1 MTSSGRAERESRAR
15 YTIHRALPD
24 LLRNSPRARHGLSQ
38 ADLVADPP
46 SVIKTPTTAAT
57 PVIRPDLKIRIT
69 TGDVLQAAARCADR
83 PYASKRGAESRQADE
98 ASLNVTVHNMASLK
112 TPGGGFLNGGN
123 GQEEFLCARTTLHG
137 SLFDDFY
144 PLPEIGGV
152 YTPDVLV
159 FRDTNAIDLARRDR
173 FFINVITAGI
183 PKHSDGRNRNSD
195 IDAECSC
202 GVSYCDR
209 DRDVVLRKMKAVLRI
224 AQSKGSKRLVLGAW
238 GCGSLNHPIL
248 EVARLWRRVLVG
260 SPRQR
265 RPNAEQWEGIDEI
278 IFSIPHRDFAR
289 EFRRVFDDVLAPDS
303 PIESEAPSPK
313 IISAED
319 VEVQRSI
326 ARAASLELQIEQAG
340 SAYVR
345 GQLKEELRA
354 VNHELALGRSKA
366 SQRDYED
373 EDEDL
378 EDDYVVSGFAGSDG
392 EDNSF
397 YTVGGD
403 YGTTTG
409 SDSDSSD
416 GGRPR
421 SENYEFRFG
430 EPMSSSAED
439 EDEEDSVLVERTAW
453 VGVAPSPHFDPST
466 GWFKGSID
474 ELSAHVFSGKRKGEE
489 DSSISPRSP
498 LIRPDSN
505 SANDGGAV
513 DGFLSRFR
521 RAEVD
526 DQS

>member
-1 MTSSGRAERESRAR
+1 MTSSGRADRESRAR

-38 ADLVADPP
+38 ADLVVDPP
-46 SVIKTPTTAAT
+46 SAIKTPTNASN
-57 PVIRPDLKIRIT
+57 PVVRPDLKIRIT
-69 TGDVLQAAARCADR
+69 TGDTLQAAARCSDR
-83 PYASKRGAESRQADE
+83 PYASKRTVESRRADD
-98 ASLNVTVHNMASLK
+98 AALNVTIHNMASLK

-144 PLPEIGGV
+144 PLPEIGGI

-173 FFINVITAGI
+173 FFVNVITAGI
-183 PKHSDGRNRNSD
+183 PKHPDSRGRYNDRE
-195 IDAECSC
+195 AECSC

-209 DRDVVLRKMKAVLRI
+209 DRDIVLRKMKAVLRI
-224 AQSKGSKRLVLGAW
+224 AQSKGSRRLVLGAW

-278 IFSIPHRDFAR
+278 IFSIPHSDFAR
-289 EFRRVFDDVLAPDS
+289 DFRRIFEDVLAPNT
-303 PIESEAPSPK
+303 PVESEASSPG
-313 IISAED
+313 AYFAD
-319 VEVQRSI
+319 DAQAQRNI

-345 GQLKEELRA
+345 GRLKEELRA

-378 EDDYVVSGFAGSDG
+378 EDDYVVSGYVGSDG
-392 EDNSF
+392 EENSY

-409 SDSDSSD
+409 SDSESSD

-421 SENYEFRFG
+421 SETYEFRFG
-430 EPMSSSAED
+430 EPMSSSCEEED
-439 EDEEDSVLVERTAW
+439 EDSVLVERSAW
-453 VGVAPSPHFDPST
+453 VGMAPSPHFDPST

-489 DSSISPRSP
+489 DASISPRSP
-498 LIRPDSN
+498 LIRLESN
-505 SANDGGAV
+505 STNDGSAV
-513 DGFLSRFR
+513 DGFLSRFKG
-521 RAEVD
+521 ADVD

>member
-1 MTSSGRAERESRAR
+1 MTSSGRADRELRAR

-46 SVIKTPTTAAT
+46 SAVKTPTNAST
-57 PVIRPDLKIRIT
+57 PVIRPDLKIRLT
-69 TGDVLQAAARCADR
+69 TGDTLQAAARLSDR
-83 PYASKRGAESRQADE
+83 PYASKRTIESRRADD
-98 ASLNVTVHNMASLK
+98 ASRNVTVHNMASLK

-144 PLPEIGGV
+144 PLPEIGGI

-183 PKHSDGRNRNSD
+183 SKHPDNRNRNFD
-195 IDAECSC
+195 HDAECSC

-224 AQSKGSKRLVLGAW
+224 AQSKGTKRLVLGAW

-265 RPNAEQWEGIDEI
+265 RPNAEQWDGIDEI
-278 IFSIPHRDFAR
+278 IFSIPHSDLARD
-289 EFRRVFDDVLAPDS
+289 FRRVFEDVLAPDT
-303 PIESEAPSPK
+303 PIESDASSPQ
-313 IISAED
+313 AYLVD
-319 VEVQRSI
+319 DTDVQRHI
-326 ARAASLELQIEQAG
+326 ARAAALELQIEQAG

-345 GQLKEELRA
+345 GRLKEELRV

-366 SQRDYED
+366 SQREDED

-392 EDNSF
+392 EENSF
-397 YTVGGD
+397 YSVGGD

-409 SDSDSSD
+409 TDSDSSD
-416 GGRPR
+416 GGRPH
-421 SENYEFRFG
+421 SGTYEFRFG
-430 EPMSSSAED
+430 EPMSSSCED
-439 EDEEDSVLVERTAW
+439 EDEDSVFVERSVWT
-453 VGVAPSPHFDPST
+453 GIPPSPHFDPST
-466 GWFKGSID
+466 GWYKGSID
-474 ELSAHVFSGKRKGEE
+474 ELSAHVFSGKRKGDEG
-489 DSSISPRSP
+489 SSISPRSP

-505 SANDGGAV
+505 SASDGGAV
-513 DGFLSRFR
+513 DGFLSRFK
-521 RAEVD
+521 RADVD